1 LPFRV
6 GKIANVQR
14 EGLLKHPDLLTGIG
28 FDFNI
33 ENDKRG
39 SSGEMKPSSAWE
51 HLGKG

>member
-1 LPFRV
+1 MC
-6 GKIANVQR
+6 R
-14 EGLLKHPDLLTGIG
+14 ERAYSSIPMLLIGIR